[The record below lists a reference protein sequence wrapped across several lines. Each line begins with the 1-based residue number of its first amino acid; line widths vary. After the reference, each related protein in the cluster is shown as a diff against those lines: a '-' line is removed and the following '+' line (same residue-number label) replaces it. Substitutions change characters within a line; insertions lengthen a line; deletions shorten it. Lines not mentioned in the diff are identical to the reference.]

1 MLERERDSMS
11 TKLRILLLEAT
22 MSHFRLFLANY
33 LGNFGPPTSKQPLFE
48 LMLITLCR
56 VFEPVTRNLATRLK
70 VQTQQETLWSL
81 NC

>member
-1 MLERERDSMS
+1 MLEQERDSMS

>member
-1 MLERERDSMS
+1 MLEQERDSMS

-48 LMLITLCR
+48 LISPCV
-56 VFEPVTRNLATRLK
+56 VFLNLSPGIS
-70 VQTQQETLWSL
+70 QQD
-81 NC
+81 